1 MAINIPS
8 GVFDVYNEAIL
19 LFTRS
24 ATLVYP
30 EKKEDCPNCVMSTM
44 GVGGRSVSIYQAGGP
59 YPFDR
64 GMPCPYCNG
73 KGYKA
78 VEATDQ
84 VTLRIYWDRK
94 NWVKTGA
101 EINVPAGGIQ
111 TIAYMA
117 DLDKIEKCKYMIPSY
132 DGIEN
137 YDPNARYEKTGIS
150 FPQGFKQ
157 NNTKYVV
164 TFWTRSGSVS

>member
-8 GVFDVYNEAIL
+8 SVFDTYNEAVL
-19 LFTRS
+19 LFTRT
-24 ATLVYP
+24 ATLIYP
-30 EKKEDCPNCVMSTM
+30 EFKEDCPNCIMSNM
-44 GVGGRSVSIYQAGGP
+44 GTRNRSISIYQAGGP

-64 GMPCPYCNG
+64 GMPCPYCGG

-78 VEATDQ
+78 VESSDDI
-84 VTLRIYWDRK
+84 TLRIYWDRK

-101 EINVPAGGIQ
+101 EVNIPNGGIQ
-111 TIAYMA
+111 TIAYMT
-117 DLDKIEKCKYMIPSY
+117 DLDKIEKCKYMIPKY

-137 YDPNARYEKTGIS
+137 YDPNAKFEKTGMS

-164 TFWTRSGSVS
+164 TFWTRASE

>member
-8 GVFDVYNEAIL
+8 SVFTTYNEAVL
-19 LFTRS
+19 LFTRT

-30 EKKEDCPNCVMSTM
+30 EKKEDCPNCIMSNM
-44 GVGGRSVSIYQAGGP
+44 GTRNRSISIYKPGGP

-64 GMPCPYCNG
+64 GMPCPYCGG

-78 VEATDQ
+78 VESTDDI
-84 VTLRIYWDRK
+84 TLRIYWDRRS
-94 NWVKTGA
+94 WVDIGVPINIPTGS
-101 EINVPAGGIQ
+101 VQ
-111 TIAYMA
+111 TIAYMT
-117 DLDKIEKCKYMIPSY
+117 DLEKIEKCKYMIPKY

-137 YDPNARYEKTGIS
+137 YDVNAKFEKNGMS

-157 NNTKYVV
+157 NATKYVV
-164 TFWTRSGSVS
+164 TFWTRASE

>member
-8 GVFDVYNEAIL
+8 GVFDVYNDAIL

-24 ATLVYP
+24 AKLVYP
-30 EKKEDCPNCVMSTM
+30 ELKEDCPNCILGSLGTRN
-44 GVGGRSVSIYQAGGP
+44 RSVSIYQAGGP
-59 YPFDR
+59 YPFER
-64 GMPCPYCNG
+64 GMPCPYCGG

-78 VEATDQ
+78 IESTDT

-94 NWVKTGA
+94 SWVKTGA
-101 EINVPAGGIQ
+101 EINIPDGGVQ
-111 TIAYMA
+111 TIAYLS
-117 DLDKIEKCKYMIPSY
+117 DLDKIEKCKYMLPSY

-137 YDPNARYEKTGIS
+137 YDTNARYEKSGTS

-157 NNTKYVV
+157 NKTKYVV
-164 TFWTRSGSVS
+164 TFWTRASL

>member
-30 EKKEDCPNCVMSTM
+30 EKKEDCPNCIMSNM
-44 GVGGRSVSIYQAGGP
+44 GTRNRSISIYQTGGP
-59 YPFDR
+59 FPFER

-78 VEATDQ
+78 EESTDTI
-84 VTLRIYWDRK
+84 TLRIYWDRK
-94 NWVKTGA
+94 SWVKTGA
-101 EINVPAGGIQ
+101 EINIPDMSIQ

-117 DLDKIEKCKYMIPSY
+117 DLEKIEKAKYLIPSY

-137 YDPNARYEKTGIS
+137 YDVNAKYEKAGIS

-164 TFWTRSGSVS
+164 TFWSRANS

>member
-8 GVFDVYNEAIL
+8 SVFDTYNEAVL
-19 LFTRS
+19 LFTRT
-24 ATLVYP
+24 AKLVYP
-30 EKKEDCPNCVMSTM
+30 EKKEDCPNCIMSTM
-44 GVGGRSVSIYQAGGP
+44 GTRNRSVSVYQAGGP

-64 GMPCPYCNG
+64 GMPCPYCGG

-78 VEATDQ
+78 VEATDT

-94 NWVKTGA
+94 SWVKTDA
-101 EINVPAGGIQ
+101 SINIPNGGIQ
-111 TIAYMA
+111 TIAYMT
-117 DLDKIEKCKYMIPSY
+117 DLDKIEKCKYMIPLY
-132 DGIEN
+132 DGIQN
-137 YDPNARYEKTGIS
+137 YDPNAKFEKVGMS

-164 TFWTRSGSVS
+164 TFWKRASE